1 MMFLQRFTTAVW
13 QTGNVVWRL
22 PLESESP
29 GFAFQ
34 FNCMTLNTSLQISK
48 PQASHLYNGGPSNA
62 YAQCEQAHKALH
74 TGPGTPYRLGIHIIH
89 MEGNQCLFGDIGK

>member
-13 QTGNVVWRL
+13 QTGNVVWRP

-62 YAQCEQAHKALH
+62 YAQCHVNRHIKPFTQGLALR
-74 TGPGTPYRLGIHIIH
+74 TG
-89 MEGNQCLFGDIGK
+89 